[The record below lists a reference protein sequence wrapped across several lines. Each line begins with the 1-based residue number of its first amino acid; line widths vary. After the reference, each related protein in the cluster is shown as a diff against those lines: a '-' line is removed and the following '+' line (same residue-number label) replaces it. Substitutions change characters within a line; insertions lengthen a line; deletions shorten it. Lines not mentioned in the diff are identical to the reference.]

1 MKTRYLR
8 SMMPWLLLAALPLAA
23 GGCKSHEETSSNPA
37 PGETTP
43 AEAKASLSDVKVGH
57 ELGADGKIAADQ
69 KGTKFA
75 PGEPVIVA
83 FQIGKAPAGTVVHV
97 DWVGPNDQPLGG
109 EDKTVAAGDSA
120 MSFTSKDTSGW
131 GKGDYRAD
139 LSVGGQKV
147 DTERFSVTEPGKGDN
162 AATKP
167 KHAISDLTVGHQLA
181 ADGSIAPKEKGKDFQ
196 PGQTVYIAFKAGDAP
211 AGTVIHVAWVGPN
224 GQDLGGEDKPVAAG
238 QTYTNFAATKTSGW
252 GLGDYKADL
261 STGGEKVD
269 TAHFSIVN
277 AKKADKPAT

>member
-1 MKTRYLR
+1 MKTQLR
-8 SMMPWLLLAALPLAA
+8 LLMPWLLVAAMPLGVGACRA
-23 GGCKSHEETSSNPA
+23 HEEAAAPA

-43 AEAKASLSDVKVGH
+43 GEAKASISEVKVGH

-109 EDKTVAAGDSA
+109 DDKTVAAGDSA
-120 MSFTSKDTSGW
+120 MSFTTKDTSGW

-147 DTERFSVTEPGKGDN
+147 DTERFSITDAGKADA

-167 KHAISDLTVGHQLA
+167 KHAISNVTVGHQLA

-196 PGQTVYIAFKAGDAP
+196 PGQPVYIAFMAGDAP
-211 AGTVIHVAWVGPN
+211 AGTVIHIAWVGPN

-238 QTYTNFAATKTSGW
+238 QTYMNFAAAKTSGW
-252 GLGDYKADL
+252 GLGDYHADL